1 LIQKNFKIKLLIYFR
16 KHLQQ
21 LLEAIKNCY
30 HLWFACDANKAF
42 KIKDENQNTFAD
54 IIGGGNQVI
63 APGSTHQSGSIYK
76 VVEDVPIAFIPYA
89 ELEAIL
95 KPHDRSPK
103 K

>member
-1 LIQKNFKIKLLIYFR
+1 LIQKNFKIKLFNLFP
-16 KHLQQ
+16 KTFTTTSGSD
-21 LLEAIKNCY
+21 KNCY

>member
-1 LIQKNFKIKLLIYFR
+1 
-16 KHLQQ
+16 
-21 LLEAIKNCY
+21 
-30 HLWFACDANKAF
+30 
-42 KIKDENQNTFAD
+42 
-54 IIGGGNQVI
+54 VI

-103 K
+103 KIEKPKKQFIPTWAWE